1 VRHAPDG
8 RKPADLTSPQ
18 SACKVRSLMTTS
30 SALSRIPASLI
41 RLAGACAVILF
52 VVISILP
59 H

>member
-1 VRHAPDG
+1 VRHEPDG
-8 RKPADLTSPQ
+8 RKPADLTRLQ
-18 SACKVRSLMTTS
+18 SACKVRDLMTTS

-41 RLAGACAVILF
+41 GLAGACAVILF

>member
-1 VRHAPDG
+1 
-8 RKPADLTSPQ
+8 
-18 SACKVRSLMTTS
+18 MTTS
-30 SALSRIPASLI
+30 SALSRTPAGLI

>member
-8 RKPADLTSPQ
+8 RKREDLTSPQ
-18 SACKVRSLMTTS
+18 TACKVRDLMTTS

-41 RLAGACAVILF
+41 GLAGACAVILF